1 MDEQLTNV
9 SSEEMSNDS
18 VDYVAAINELKQNS
32 VSKERYN
39 KLEQDNKRLLDALV
53 NNKQID
59 IQEKPKVDVA
69 EARRNLAEV
78 CETGCTQ
85 LEFFDKVLALRTA
98 VLESGGPDPFLP
110 VGSKV
115 QPTYEQIERQ
125 NEIHAGIQDMIDFA
139 EGDPGIFN
147 AEYQRRVVDTMPQL
161 RKTR

>member
-1 MDEQLTNV
+1 MEDQLTNV

-98 VLESGGPDPFLP
+98 VLESGGQDPFLP

-115 QPTYEQIERQ
+115 QPTYEQIEKQ
-125 NEIHAGIQDMIDFA
+125 NEIHAGIQEMIDFA